1 MALFFQMVGAVFV
14 ALILVVIVGL
24 LWLRWKLR
32 SFTSQFVD
40 NLGKMAKNLHMTGGG
55 MGMLYVP
62 PMTLEMTPAEDD
74 AITHTQEFELATL
87 EVQNQGFKRG
97 ELYELEEIGAVCR
110 SLFHSDRRIDVVVY
124 DHPLLNVWVE
134 YCAFFADGTSLSF
147 SNCQQTSGLDQPP
160 QRDARF
166 FPGEQI
172 AALWERFRLEI
183 ADRPIAA
190 HITADTFASRFVK
203 FYNEEMQWRIDRG
216 GVTEEEVRRCV
227 EMGGGEFSEDHCEM
241 VQQTWRM
248 RIAQH
253 IDEQLRTAFTEGS
266 NMSLSEYEKK
276 RDRLV
281 FIHEQ
286 TSPEQLMLYVNMA
299 DEENDDED
307 DDADEGDEYGERQ
320 TKLQQRCLA
329 ASPRVVFRELRDAGE
344 LNGRYEFLKEMTTP
358 YTADVYVSDGQR

>member
-14 ALILVVIVGL
+14 ALLLLVIVGI

-40 NLGKMAKNLHMTGGG
+40 NLGKMAKNLQMTGG

-62 PMTLEMTPAEDD
+62 PMTLDLSPAEDD

-97 ELYELEEIGAVCR
+97 ELYELGELGAVCR

-160 QRDARF
+160 DRDTRF

-183 ADRPIAA
+183 ADRPIAT
-190 HITADTFASRFVK
+190 HVTADTFASRFVK
-203 FYNEEMQWRIDRG
+203 SYNEEMQWRIDRG
-216 GVTEEEVRRCV
+216 GVTEDEVRRCV

-266 NMSLSEYEKK
+266 SMSLSEYEKK

-286 TSPEQLMLYVNMA
+286 TATDQMLLYVKIQDE
-299 DEENDDED
+299 DEE
-307 DDADEGDEYGERQ
+307 DDADDADAYEEMK
-320 TKLQQRCLA
+320 TKLQQRCQA
-329 ASPRVVFRELRDAGE
+329 ASPRAVFKDLRDAGE
-344 LNGRYEFLKEMTTP
+344 LNGHYEFLKEMTTP
-358 YTADVYVSDGQR
+358 YTADVYVSSHDGGRY